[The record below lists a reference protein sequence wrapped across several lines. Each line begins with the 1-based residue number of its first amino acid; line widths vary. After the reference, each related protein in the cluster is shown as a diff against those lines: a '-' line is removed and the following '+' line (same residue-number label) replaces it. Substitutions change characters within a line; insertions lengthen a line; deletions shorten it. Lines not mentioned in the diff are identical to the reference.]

1 MAQQLIAESVRVQL
15 PALLETE
22 DALSAEA
29 TRGARLAATCTRLSA
44 THAHLEADRAPAHG
58 DCLQLKIALPGR
70 RELFFSGRITWSI
83 STSAPALLCGPFD
96 RSLGA
101 HFHLEFAATS
111 PDLFALVGMLSTR
124 RGERQARVRRM
135 ARRVGISLPP
145 LRGSHSTA

>member
-1 MAQQLIAESVRVQL
+1 MALQLTVESLRVQL
-15 PALLETE
+15 PALLEAKDT
-22 DALSAEA
+22 LTAEA
-29 TRGARLAATCTRLSA
+29 PHGATLAATCTRLSA
-44 THAHLEADRAPAHG
+44 THAHLEADHAPAHG

-83 STSAPALLCGPFD
+83 STSAPALLCGAFD

-101 HFHLEFAATS
+101 RFQLEFAPTS
-111 PDLFALVGMLSTR
+111 RDLFALVGILSTR
-124 RGERQARVRRM
+124 RGERQARIRRM